1 MIKSPFGL
9 IDPKQIDLEQLA
21 RMLKTDTSTAGR
33 LVSLLGDSVALSKL
47 AKTSLP
53 DSSTS

>member
-1 MIKSPFGL
+1 MIETPFGL
-9 IDPKQIDLEQLA
+9 IDTKKIDLVQLA

-47 AKTSLP
+47 SKTVVSLA
-53 DSSTS
+53 

>member
-9 IDPKQIDLEQLA
+9 IDPKQIDLQQLA
-21 RMLKTDTSTAGR
+21 RMLKIDISTAR
-33 LVSLLGDSVALSKL
+33 QLVSLLGDTVALSKL

-53 DSSTS
+53 DSLT

>member
-21 RMLKTDTSTAGR
+21 RMLKTDSSTVR
-33 LVSLLGDSVALSKL
+33 QLVSLLGDSVALSKF

-53 DSSTS
+53 DSLTS